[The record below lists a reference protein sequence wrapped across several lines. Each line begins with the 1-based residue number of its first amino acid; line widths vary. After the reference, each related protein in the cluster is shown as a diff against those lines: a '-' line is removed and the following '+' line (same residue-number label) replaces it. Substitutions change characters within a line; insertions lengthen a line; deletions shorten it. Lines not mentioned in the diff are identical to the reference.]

1 MNLGKCAYCG
11 REQPLSKEEV
21 FPKFLAHKVGFHIF
35 VDRRRGLKPLR
46 LPPVL
51 RDVCQNCNNVVLSQL
66 DSYVSSLFKSYFLV
80 PISSPVHVTFSYK
93 FELLTRGVVACVRR
107 SSRGRFPAKCRPV
120 RRWTCQ
126 NREQRIFPNN
136 QIIGRHLYFPSVR
149 GGFEMLDQ
157 RRHDDQEAAAYKRKK
172 RQIQETRP
180 GRRPPVPDGKRLT
193 ASRASR
199 RGRAAALLSS

>member
-126 NREQRIFPNN
+126 NREQRILSDFCRQPRPLAFS
-136 QIIGRHLYFPSVR
+136 GSTTARESRPT
-149 GGFEMLDQ
+149 
-157 RRHDDQEAAAYKRKK
+157 RRFYRFSKM
-172 RQIQETRP
+172 
-180 GRRPPVPDGKRLT
+180 
-193 ASRASR
+193 
-199 RGRAAALLSS
+199 